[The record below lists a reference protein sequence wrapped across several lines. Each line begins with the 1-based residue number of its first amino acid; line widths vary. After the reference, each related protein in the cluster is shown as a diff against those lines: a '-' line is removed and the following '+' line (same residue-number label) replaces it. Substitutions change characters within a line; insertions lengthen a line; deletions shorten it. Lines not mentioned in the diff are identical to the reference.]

1 MAIRPE
7 ISLQA
12 GKIPQ
17 GGGIA
22 SGVERGMKLQQL
34 AMQPAIL
41 EQQLATA
48 RQAEQASRAAT
59 EISQAQLPGVQAQ
72 AAGLVR
78 GERQA
83 NQRIAAAQAAIETDE
98 GGAPVIDP
106 ATGQPRFNLNRYQ
119 YGLYKAGLVDEAT
132 KTGAEMLKQSKD
144 VYDFAATTRTQLALA
159 AQAAHDRTVGTPQ
172 QKQAAAEATWKD
184 MSGRAIAAAQA
195 GGFPL
200 SPDQLRYTPGLE
212 RALYTASI
220 NPQAQEQIKLNM
232 AAQDLQRDQFAL
244 QTEQFENSKKLNFT
258 DEASLDPNSGVSITA
273 RNILQNI
280 TGQPVPDTMSA
291 GDLMRNPTTAGIMT
305 STGAAVGA
313 QRSAAL
319 AEVTK
324 YESVAKTLERAK
336 GRLSTLGLTPIQFL
350 EQAVKRRLLD
360 DPELAALYSQLS
372 QLPPGTVT
380 QGMNYDSLKAVVTA
394 NAAHARA
401 NASVAVGG
409 GAPGRTESQAPGAP
423 PATPGQPSGNF
434 VKGKIYVNTK
444 GEKARYTGD
453 AKNPWE
459 IVK

>member
-59 EISQAQLPGVQAQ
+59 AISEAQLPGVTAQ

-78 GERQA
+78 TERQA
-83 NQRIAAAQAAIETDE
+83 NQRIAAAQSAIETDE

-159 AQAAHDRTVGTPQ
+159 AQAAHDRTVGTPE
-172 QKQAAAEATWKD
+172 QKQKAAEATWKD

-244 QTEQFENSKKLNFT
+244 QTDQFENSKLQNFT
-258 DEASLDPNSGVSITA
+258 DEASMDPASGISQRA
-273 RNILQNI
+273 RDIVFNTLGE
-280 TGQPVPDTMSA
+280 TLPATVSA
-291 GDLMRNPTTAGIMT
+291 GELHRNPKYQTALTAVGNNV
-305 STGAAVGA
+305 GAA
-313 QRSAAL
+313 RTAAL

-336 GRLSTLGLTPIQFL
+336 TKLSTLGLRPAQFL
-350 EQAVKRRLLD
+350 EQVAKGKFLD
-360 DPELAALYSQLS
+360 DPELAALSAQLL
-372 QLPPGTVT
+372 QLPPGMVT
-380 QGMNYDSLKAVVTA
+380 PGMGFDSLKAIVEA
-394 NAAHARA
+394 GGAHARSNVSIA
-401 NASVAVGG
+401 AGG
-409 GAPGRTESQAPGAP
+409 GAPGRATPPTAPGA
-423 PATPGQPSGNF
+423 QPTAPTGF
-434 VKGKIYVNTK
+434 TKGKIYTDAN
-444 GEKARYTGD
+444 GNKARYTGD

-459 IVK
+459 PVK